1 MNLILRKILI
11 YLSVAAFLL
20 TFFISLNAG
29 ASLNICF
36 LRSSIA
42 LLSVGILGRF
52 GIRGVFKDITRNLA
66 EYEEQKK
73 KEEEEEEKK
82 KQEANEREHDARLE
96 EDDNF
101 DDEYGVSKE
110 SAESLQN

>member
-1 MNLILRKILI
+1 MNLILGKILI
-11 YLSVAAFLL
+11 YLSLAAFLL
-20 TFFISLNAG
+20 TFFLSLNAG

-66 EYEEQKK
+66 DYEEQKN
-73 KEEEEEEKK
+73 KEAEEAEKK
-82 KQEANEREHDARLE
+82 KQEEADRRHDEGLE
-96 EDDNF
+96 EEDNF
-101 DDEYGVSKE
+101 DGEYGVSKE
-110 SAESLQN
+110 SAESL

>member
-1 MNLILRKILI
+1 MNLILGKILI
-11 YLSVAAFLL
+11 YLSVVAFLL

-52 GIRGVFKDITRNLA
+52 GIRGVFNDITRNLA
-66 EYEEQKK
+66 EYEEQKN
-73 KEEEEEEKK
+73 KEAEDAEKK
-82 KQEANEREHDARLE
+82 KRE
-96 EDDNF
+96 EDDRRHDEALEDSDNF

-110 SAESLQN
+110 SV